1 MVKETR
7 SSKKNNRIKKKFI
20 FGKHGSNLSNCF
32 AKIDSWMRVI
42 FQDYGRLHLKFGQ
55 MIIRDR
61 SCDSPNQKKLDCL
74 TAYPV
79 K

>member
-1 MVKETR
+1 
-7 SSKKNNRIKKKFI
+7 
-20 FGKHGSNLSNCF
+20 
-32 AKIDSWMRVI
+32 MRVI